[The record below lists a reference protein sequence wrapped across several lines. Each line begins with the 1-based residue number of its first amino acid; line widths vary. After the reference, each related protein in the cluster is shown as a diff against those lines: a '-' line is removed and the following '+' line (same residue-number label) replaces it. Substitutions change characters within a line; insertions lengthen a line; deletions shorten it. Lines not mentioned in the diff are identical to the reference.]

1 MPVDTVIKSRAGTA
15 AQWTSANPVL
25 ALGEM
30 GLETDTQRS
39 KFGDASTA
47 WASLSY
53 SVGDSS
59 GVGAVEWTSVTGKPT
74 TFAPSAHTHLTSEI
88 ADITSTAAELNI
100 LDGVTATS
108 AELNILDGV
117 TATATELNILDG
129 VTSTAAELNILD
141 GVTATATELNI
152 LDGVTATSAELNYVD
167 GVTSGIQTQ
176 LDGKAAAGGGGFET
190 NFLLMG
196 A

>member
-1 MPVDTVIKSRAGTA
+1 MAVDTIIQSRAGTA
-15 AQWTSANPVL
+15 SQWTSVNPVL

-30 GLETDTQRS
+30 GVETDTQRS
-39 KFGDASTA
+39 KFGDATTA
-47 WASLSY
+47 WSSLSY

-74 TFAPSAHTHLTSEI
+74 TFTPSAHTHLTSEI
-88 ADITSTAAELNI
+88 TDITSTAAELNI

-129 VTSTAAELNILD
+129 VT
-141 GVTATATELNI
+141 ATT
-152 LDGVTATSAELNYVD
+152 AELNYVD
-167 GVTSGIQTQ
+167 GVTSAIQEQ

>member
-1 MPVDTVIKSRAGTA
+1 MPVDTVIKVRAGTA

-30 GLETDTQRS
+30 GVETDTQRS

-59 GVGAVEWTSVTGKPT
+59 GVGSVEWTSITGKPT
-74 TFAPSAHTHLTSEI
+74 EFAPSAHTHLTSEI
-88 ADITSTAAELNI
+88 TDITA
-100 LDGVTATS
+100 
-108 AELNILDGV
+108 
-117 TATATELNILDG
+117 
-129 VTSTAAELNILD
+129 TAAELNILD

-152 LDGVTATSAELNYVD
+152 LDGVTATATELNILDGVTATSTELNILDGVTATTADLNILDGVTATTAELNYSD
-167 GVTSGIQTQ
+167 GVTSAIQAQ
-176 LDGKAAAGGGGFET
+176 LDTKAKAGLEN